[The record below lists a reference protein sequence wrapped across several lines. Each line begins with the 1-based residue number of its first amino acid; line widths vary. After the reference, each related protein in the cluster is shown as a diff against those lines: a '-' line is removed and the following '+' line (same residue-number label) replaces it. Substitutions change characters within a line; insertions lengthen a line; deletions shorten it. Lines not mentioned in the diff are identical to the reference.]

1 MKNQI
6 EVLSSSNREE
16 DRTGTTTKVLV
27 NTFDALEP
35 EALKALEGKLDLVGV
50 GPLVPSSFLSV
61 TQYPIT
67 TFNTTTNSASGDYMT
82 WLDSQ
87 PTSSI
92 VYVSFGTIAEV
103 SRRQKEEVGKA
114 LVSSGRPFLWTLRK
128 EAEKA
133 EEEEGAEVARWREE
147 MEVEWCSQVDVL
159 SHGAVGCFLTHCGWN
174 STLES
179 MCLGVPTVGFPQF
192 SDQETNAKLVEDVW
206 RTGVRVTIV
215 SENDG
220 GGGGAVVEEGEIR
233 RCLDLVMGDGEVGE
247 EVRRNARKWKELA
260 RSAVGEE
267 GGTSYVNLKAF
278 VDEITS

>member
-1 MKNQI
+1 
-6 EVLSSSNREE
+6 
-16 DRTGTTTKVLV
+16 
-27 NTFDALEP
+27 
-35 EALKALEGKLDLVGV
+35 
-50 GPLVPSSFLSV
+50 
-61 TQYPIT
+61 
-67 TFNTTTNSASGDYMT
+67 MT

-133 EEEEGAEVARWREE
+133 EEEEGGGGWGRL
-147 MEVEWCSQVDVL
+147 VEWCSQVDVL

-206 RTGVRVTIV
+206 RTG
-215 SENDG
+215 NDG